1 MPNKDLIRAA
11 AEDLAQI
18 IENHDDN
25 DSRHLRYAIDES
37 RETLARLQAA
47 LGISES
53 AVDDGQ
59 PIETDDQLECVASQ
73 CDWHN
78 RPFLSAS
85 DYREWCE
92 RMRAFVRRVRV
103 DQEPIETENEV
114 ERIARA
120 CGWDNR
126 KHMTDKDYRIWCE
139 RMREFVRLARVPA
152 SVGRVAG

>member
-1 MPNKDLIRAA
+1 MSDRDLIRAA

-25 DSRHLRYAIDES
+25 DSRHLRYAIDGS
-37 RETLARLQAA
+37 RETLARLETA
-47 LGISES
+47 LGITES

-59 PIETDDQLECVASQ
+59 PIETDDQLERVASQ
-73 CDWHN
+73 CGWHN

-92 RMRAFVRRVRV
+92 RMRAFVRRVSV
-103 DQEPIETENEV
+103 GQEPIETEDEV
-114 ERIARA
+114 ERIAQA

-139 RMREFVRLARVPA
+139 RMREFVRLSRVPTPP
-152 SVGRVAG
+152 G